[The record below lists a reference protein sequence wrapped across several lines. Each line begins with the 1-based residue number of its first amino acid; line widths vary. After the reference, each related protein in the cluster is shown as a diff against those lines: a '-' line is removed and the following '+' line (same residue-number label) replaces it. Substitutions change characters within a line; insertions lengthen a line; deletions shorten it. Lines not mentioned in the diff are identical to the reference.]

1 MGLYIYIIYTSQS
14 VFGVLGFIYVYY
26 IYCINIYIYMHIQ
39 NTDIHLIQIH
49 VCCGIICVYIHMNM
63 YTSVYIIIIY
73 IHILAD
79 RYV

>member
-1 MGLYIYIIYTSQS
+1 
-14 VFGVLGFIYVYY
+14 
-26 IYCINIYIYMHIQ
+26 MHIQ

-73 IHILAD
+73 IYIYIYWQIDMYNPLEMSPAD
-79 RYV
+79 